1 MNSNEWPLVFFT
13 LLSQLSMGIIL
24 SGLVIFLFLRNQELT
39 SNTELKRL
47 VIFIAMACMGA
58 ALVLSFLHLAK
69 PLHSV
74 YALGNMGSSFLSREI
89 LLVSLFL
96 FSLAVAWTSVRFGL
110 PSPASFNV
118 LYLAALFTGIL
129 LVWVMARLYMI
140 PTVPAWNTPL
150 TILKFFNSGLL
161 LGSGA
166 ILIAVV
172 FLHGKGI
179 EISRVQQVIT
189 LLFYL
194 MALGIF
200 IHLLTALL
208 PTAAN
213 EGLASSFPAP
223 IIPFAWK
230 AARLLFLMLGFSLL
244 AWWYPGFIAMTSR
257 GAPSWAY
264 LAFLLLFLSE
274 VCGRYIFYA
283 SYYRVG
289 I

>member
-24 SGLVIFLFLRNQELT
+24 AGLLIFLFLRNQELT

-47 VIFIAMACMGA
+47 VTFIAMACMGV

-96 FSLAVAWTSVRFGL
+96 LTLAVAWTSLRFGI
-110 PSPASFNV
+110 PSPASFNF
-118 LYLAALFTGIL
+118 LYLAALVVGIL

-161 LGSGA
+161 LGAGA
-166 ILIAVV
+166 MLVAVV

-179 EISRVQQVIT
+179 EIPRVQQMVTI
-189 LLFYL
+189 LFYL
-194 MALGIF
+194 MALGVF
-200 IHLLTALL
+200 IHLTTALI
-208 PTAAN
+208 PVAAH
-213 EGLASSFPAP
+213 EGMHSSFPAP
-223 IIPFAWK
+223 LIPFAWK

-244 AWWYPGFIAMTSR
+244 AWWYPGFVSMTSR
-257 GAPSWAY
+257 GATFWAY
-264 LAFLLLFLSE
+264 LAFILLFLSE
-274 VCGRYIFYA
+274 ICGRFIFYA

-289 I
+289 L

>member
-24 SGLVIFLFLRNQELT
+24 AGLVTFLFLRNQEFT

-47 VIFIAMACMGA
+47 VTFIAMSGMAV

-96 FSLAVAWTSVRFGL
+96 FTLTLAWTSVRFGL
-110 PSPASFNV
+110 PSAVSFNF

-161 LGSGA
+161 LGAGA
-166 ILIAVV
+166 MLVAVV

-179 EISRVQQVIT
+179 EIPRVQQMVTI
-189 LLFYL
+189 LFYL
-194 MALGIF
+194 MALGVF
-200 IHLLTALL
+200 IHLTTALI
-208 PTAAN
+208 PVAAH
-213 EGLASSFPAP
+213 EGMHSSFPAP
-223 IIPFAWK
+223 LIPFAWK

-244 AWWYPGFIAMTSR
+244 AWWYPGFVSMTSR
-257 GAPSWAY
+257 GAPYWAY
-264 LAFLLLFLSE
+264 LAFILLFLSE
-274 VCGRYIFYA
+274 ICGRYIFYA

-289 I
+289 V

>member
-24 SGLVIFLFLRNQELT
+24 SGLVVFAFVRNQELT
-39 SNTELKRL
+39 ANTELKRL
-47 VIFIAMACMGA
+47 VTFIAMSGMIV
-58 ALVLSFLHLAK
+58 ALLLSFLHLAK
-69 PLHSV
+69 PLHSI
-74 YALGNMGSSFLSREI
+74 YALGNMSSSLLSREI

-96 FSLAVAWTSVRFGL
+96 FSLALAWTSVRFGL

-118 LYLAALFTGIL
+118 LYLAALITGIL

-140 PTVPAWNTPL
+140 PTVPAWNSPL

-161 LGSGA
+161 LGAGA
-166 ILIAVV
+166 MLVAVV

-179 EISRVQQVIT
+179 EIQRMQQMVTI
-189 LLFYL
+189 LFYL
-194 MALGIF
+194 MALGVF
-200 IHLLTALL
+200 IHLTTALI
-208 PTAAN
+208 PVAAH
-213 EGLASSFPAP
+213 EGMQPSFPVP
-223 IIPFAWK
+223 VIPFAWK

-244 AWWYPGFIAMTSR
+244 AWWYPGFFSMTSR
-257 GAPSWAY
+257 GAPFWAY

>member
-24 SGLVIFLFLRNQELT
+24 AGLTVFLFMKNQNIS
-39 SNTELKRL
+39 SNIELKRMAT
-47 VIFIAMACMGA
+47 FIAMSAMA
-58 ALVLSFLHLAK
+58 VALVLSFMHLAK

-96 FSLAVAWTSVRFGL
+96 FTLAVAWTSLRFGI
-110 PSPASFNV
+110 PSPASFNF
-118 LYLAALFTGIL
+118 LYLAALVTGIL

-140 PTVPAWNTPL
+140 STVPSWNTPF

-161 LGSGA
+161 LGAGA
-166 ILIAVV
+166 FMVVVV

-179 EISRVQQVIT
+179 EISWVHQVIT
-189 LLFYL
+189 ILFYL
-194 MALGIF
+194 MALGVF
-200 IHLLTALL
+200 IHLITALL
-208 PTAAN
+208 PVAPQ
-213 EGLASSFPAP
+213 EGMQSSFPMPA
-223 IIPFAWK
+223 IPFAWK

-244 AWWYPGFIAMTSR
+244 AWWYPGFVSMTSR

-264 LAFLLLFLSE
+264 LAFILLFLSE
-274 VCGRYIFYA
+274 ICGRYIFYA
-283 SYYRVG
+283 SYFRVG
-289 I
+289 V